1 MPNNVIKDK
10 SELAIARILI
20 ALCVVLRPDAY
31 NIFCRQRNKDL
42 FCAKRYANVCDT
54 KSK

>member
-10 SELAIARILI
+10 SELAIVRILI

-31 NIFCRQRNKDL
+31 NIYFVVSVIKIYFAPMFVTQKVN
-42 FCAKRYANVCDT
+42 N
-54 KSK
+54 